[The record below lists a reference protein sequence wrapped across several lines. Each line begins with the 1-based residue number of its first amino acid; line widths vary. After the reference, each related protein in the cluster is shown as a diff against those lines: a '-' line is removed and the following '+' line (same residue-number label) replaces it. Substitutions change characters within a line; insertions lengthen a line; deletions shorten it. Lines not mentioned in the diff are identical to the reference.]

1 MAIMKKMSKQLQ
13 SLSDDA
19 GQEPSRV
26 RRLIYSEIWS
36 GEKDAVKAESH
47 KTLARE
53 KVITDI

>member
-1 MAIMKKMSKQLQ
+1 MKKMSKQLQ
-13 SLSDDA
+13 SLSDNA
-19 GQEPSRV
+19 GEAPSRV